1 MLKLIKQFSIIAS
14 TCSLF
19 GCGMYNV
26 GGYPPPYQPQANQ
39 GTQLYPEGY
48 ENTVSYTRSYS
59 TQEQPVSVPDSY
71 HVGTSRQPV
80 KHQSMD
86 HQWASS
92 QNSTSYTIEVADSD
106 KPAAVANTLLKV
118 PKNERMAEIK
128 VQQGDKTSYK
138 GVYGTY
144 PTKEAAEQARQALPA
159 DVQSAAQVKSWGSIQ
174 GMTRD

>member
-14 TCSLF
+14 TCSLV
-19 GCGMYNV
+19 GCGMYNL
-26 GGYPPPYQPQANQ
+26 GGNPPPYQAQVNK

-48 ENTVSYTRSYS
+48 ENTGAYANYPA
-59 TQEQPVSVPDSY
+59 QEQPVSVPDSY
-71 HVGTSRQPV
+71 HVGTARQPV
-80 KHQSMD
+80 KHQNMD
-86 HQWASS
+86 HQWVSS
-92 QNSTSYTIEVADSD
+92 QNATGYTIEVADSD

-174 GMTRD
+174 GMAKD

>member
-19 GCGMYNV
+19 GCGMYNM
-26 GGYPPPYQPQANQ
+26 GGSPPPYQAQ
-39 GTQLYPEGY
+39 GNNVTQLYPEGY
-48 ENTVSYTRSYS
+48 ENTGNYVNHP
-59 TQEQPVSVPDSY
+59 TQEHPVSVPDSY
-71 HVGTSRQPV
+71 HVGASRQPV
-80 KHQSMD
+80 KHQNMD
-86 HQWASS
+86 QQWVSS
-92 QNSTSYTIEVADSD
+92 QSSTSYTIEVADSD

-128 VQQGDKTSYK
+128 VQQGDRSSYK

-144 PTKEAAEQARQALPA
+144 PTKEAAEQARQTLPA

-174 GMTRD
+174 EMSKD